1 MAGRRRRKGLPT
13 KAQMRAVRSQAAVNA
28 RLASAATP
36 GQRVV
41 AAAQHLSAAMQNADP
56 ALVERIAE
64 TAVAD
69 LLAHAHELTQHR
81 NRTSA

>member
-1 MAGRRRRKGLPT
+1 
-13 KAQMRAVRSQAAVNA
+13 MRAVRSQVAVNT
-28 RLASAATP
+28 RLADAATP

-41 AAAQHLSAAMQNADP
+41 AAAQHLSSAMQDADA

-69 LLAHAHELTQHR
+69 LLAQAQELAQHR

>member
-13 KAQMRAVRSQAAVNA
+13 KAEMRTARSQAAVNA
-28 RLASAATP
+28 RMAAAATP

-41 AAAQHLSAAMQNADP
+41 AAAQHLSSAMQGADP
-56 ALVERIAE
+56 ALVERMAE

-69 LLAHAHELTQHR
+69 LLAQAHELNQHR